1 MIPRS
6 IAYHLLLNAAF
17 FAALSGECLASTYY
31 LDAASGNDA
40 ASGLSP
46 ALAWQSLG
54 KVNAK
59 TFQPGDQLL
68 LKAGS
73 TWTGCLHPKG
83 SGTASAKITIDR
95 YDSGA
100 KPVIHGG
107 GVAGG
112 AVLLE
117 NQQYWSINNLE
128 VTNNG
133 SAEPK
138 KMGIL
143 IRNDCVGTLSGIT
156 VRNCDIHDVAG
167 VMTNYIDGKES
178 GGIVFSITISNA
190 AVPSK
195 WTDIVI
201 ENNTIRDVSRE
212 GILMQSLW
220 INKPQDP
227 NSNWNGLGPYLPST
241 KVRIAGNV
249 LERIGGDG
257 IIPWCVKDSVVE
269 HNFVRASNNNTLG
282 QGHAGVWPYFCEN
295 VVFQHNEV
303 CETKTRFD
311 GMAFDFDSSNQNCVY
326 QYNYCHDNEGGFL
339 NMCCDSNANGNIA
352 RYNISQND
360 GCVAGGRVFL
370 VHGDGNHGYQV
381 YNNTIYVKN
390 GNPPMFEQGASSNGS
405 DILFMNNIFI
415 NIGSG
420 AFNAPGGCTFRGN
433 LYAGNYHIAAD
444 ARKILA
450 NPLLLAPGS
459 GGKGLA
465 SLDGYKLASGSP
477 ALAGGIRV
485 PNNGGRD
492 YWGNPV
498 STSSPPSLGAYNGKA
513 VVPTSSIWDAQL
525 SVPGAQDGSGT
536 WNATSRSWWNG
547 TTSTTLP
554 GPATA
559 TFGARNG
566 KAGTVTLDGT
576 LVAARLH
583 FLPPGSGSYN
593 LRGGV
598 LQLSEGT
605 IATQADA
612 IISSPI
618 AGSAGLTKTG
628 AATLTLAAENT
639 FSGNLNVAGG
649 ALALAPNARVFKNGG
664 TGVLSIGN
672 GAVLS
677 FSGGWGW
684 DATFGLQ
691 GVQATDNLIN
701 RGTLRHTGPG
711 NSVDASGAGRLFTVG
726 AAGATLDS
734 ATAGETFRIGYRYD
748 YGDTLASAGG
758 TLTLTGAGDGDLSYK
773 LPGSGGLVKSG
784 AGTWTLNQANTY
796 TGNTTVQAG
805 NLRLLHASL
814 ADASTVSIGAGA
826 RLDLAFDGTD
836 DIAGL
841 LLGGRKMPAGTYST
855 ASHPR
860 SFSGPGRLR
869 VTVGASP
876 AQSRTM
882 GLPTVPDTTKHNSHS
897 THLQPT
903 KI

>member
-6 IAYHLLLNAAF
+6 IAYHLLLGAAF
-17 FAALSGECLASTYY
+17 FAALSGDGLASTYY

-40 ASGLSP
+40 ASGQSP
-46 ALAWQSLG
+46 ALAWQSFG

-73 TWTGCLHPKG
+73 TWTGRLHPMG

-112 AVLLE
+112 AVFLE

-143 IRNDCVGTLSGIT
+143 IRNDCVGTLSGIE
-156 VRNCDIHDVAG
+156 VRNCDIHDIAG

-201 ENNTIRDVSRE
+201 ENNTIRDVIRE

-227 NSNWNGLGPYLPST
+227 NSNWNGLGPYLAST
-241 KVRIAGNV
+241 NVRIAGNV

-269 HNFVRASNNNTLG
+269 HNFVRASNNNTRG

-311 GMAFDFDSSNQNCVY
+311 GMAFDFDSSNQNCIY

-360 GCVAGGRVFL
+360 GCVTGGRVFL

-390 GNPPMFEQGASSNGS
+390 ANPPMFEQGGASNGS
-405 DILFMNNIFI
+405 DILFRNNLFI
-415 NIGSG
+415 NLGSG
-420 AFNAPGGCTFRGN
+420 SFNAPGGCTFDGN
-433 LYAGNYHIAAD
+433 LYSGNYHIAAD

-450 NPLLLAPGS
+450 NPRLVAPGS
-459 GGKGLA
+459 GGTGLT
-465 SLDGYKLASGSP
+465 SVDGYKLRSGSP
-477 ALAGGIRV
+477 ALAAGILV
-485 PNNGGRD
+485 SNNGD
-492 YWGNPV
+492 LDFWGNPV
-498 STSSPPSLGAYNGKA
+498 SSSSPPHLGAYNGSA
-513 VVPTSSIWDAQL
+513 VWIAPIITSGPIPLVNPSL
-525 SVPGAQDGSGT
+525 ESGGSGWEDPNGSVAFT
-536 WNATSRSWWNG
+536 SWSRS
-547 TTSTTLP
+547 
-554 GPATA
+554 GPAGGSPVAHTGSRGLWNCWGYGWNSLAQQSTYTVGFAGETITA
-559 TFGARNG
+559 SVWAKTSDILVGGAW
-566 KAGTVTLDGT
+566 
-576 LVAARLH
+576 
-583 FLPPGSGSYN
+583 FN
-593 LRGGV
+593 L
-598 LQLSEGT
+598 
-605 IATQADA
+605 
-612 IISSPI
+612 
-618 AGSAGLTKTG
+618 
-628 AATLTLAAENT
+628 TLTLDNVGVALVQPNYPANRDWTELTTSYVTTAADIGKTVGISFGTDGGSTNGQPNYVYMDNPGLSVVPPAGAVFDSWINATWPLLTDKTPAGDPDHDGIPNLLEYVLQHGDPSLSSTAILPTANA
-639 FSGNLNVAGG
+639 SGNDLVFTFHRRHTSTADTAQTIQYGNDLSGWTEVALTHGG
-649 ALALAPNARVFKNGG
+649 MVSITPDTPAAGIDEVIVTLPKNGNPSQF
-664 TGVLSIGN
+664 V
-672 GAVLS
+672 
-677 FSGGWGW
+677 
-684 DATFGLQ
+684 
-691 GVQATDNLIN
+691 
-701 RGTLRHTGPG
+701 
-711 NSVDASGAGRLFTVG
+711 RL
-726 AAGATLDS
+726 
-734 ATAGETFRIGYRYD
+734 
-748 YGDTLASAGG
+748 
-758 TLTLTGAGDGDLSYK
+758 K
-773 LPGSGGLVKSG
+773 
-784 AGTWTLNQANTY
+784 
-796 TGNTTVQAG
+796 
-805 NLRLLHASL
+805 
-814 ADASTVSIGAGA
+814 VS
-826 RLDLAFDGTD
+826 R
-836 DIAGL
+836 
-841 LLGGRKMPAGTYST
+841 
-855 ASHPR
+855 
-860 SFSGPGRLR
+860 
-869 VTVGASP
+869 
-876 AQSRTM
+876 
-882 GLPTVPDTTKHNSHS
+882 
-897 THLQPT
+897 
-903 KI
+903 

>member
-1 MIPRS
+1 MTPRS

-17 FAALSGECLASTYY
+17 FAALSGDGLASTYY

-59 TFQPGDQLL
+59 TFHPGDQLL
-68 LKAGS
+68 LKAGA
-73 TWTGCLHPKG
+73 TWTGRLHPMG
-83 SGTASAKITIDR
+83 SGTATAKITIDR

-112 AVLLE
+112 AVFLE

-143 IRNDCVGTLSGIT
+143 IRNDCVGTLSGIA
-156 VRNCDIHDVAG
+156 VRNCDIHDVTG
-167 VMTNYIDGKES
+167 VMT
-178 GGIVFSITISNA
+178 
-190 AVPSK
+190 
-195 WTDIVI
+195 
-201 ENNTIRDVSRE
+201 R
-212 GILMQSLW
+212 
-220 INKPQDP
+220 
-227 NSNWNGLGPYLPST
+227 
-241 KVRIAGNV
+241 
-249 LERIGGDG
+249 
-257 IIPWCVKDSVVE
+257 
-269 HNFVRASNNNTLG
+269 
-282 QGHAGVWPYFCEN
+282 
-295 VVFQHNEV
+295 
-303 CETKTRFD
+303 
-311 GMAFDFDSSNQNCVY
+311 
-326 QYNYCHDNEGGFL
+326 FL
-339 NMCCDSNANGNIA
+339 NMCCDGNGKGNIV

-370 VHGDGNHGYQV
+370 VHGDGNHGYQI

-390 GNPPMFEQGASSNGS
+390 ANPPMFEQGASSNGS
-405 DILFMNNIFI
+405 DILFRNNIFI

-420 AFNAPGGCTFRGN
+420 SFNAPGGCTFDGN
-433 LYAGNYHIAAD
+433 LYSGNYHIAAD
-444 ARKILA
+444 ARRILA
-450 NPLLLAPGS
+450 NPLLVAPGS
-459 GGKGLA
+459 GGNGLA
-465 SLDGYKLASGSP
+465 AVDGYKLTAVSP
-477 ALAGGIRV
+477 ALASGIRV
-485 PNNGGRD
+485 PNNGGHD
-492 YWGNPV
+492 FWGNPV
-498 STSSPPSLGAYNGKA
+498 SASSPPSLGAYNGSA
-513 VVPTSSIWDAQL
+513 VVPPCSIWDAQPAT
-525 SVPGAQDGSGT
+525 PGAQDGSGT
-536 WNATSRSWWNG
+536 WSGTSRSWWNG
-547 TTSTTLP
+547 TTNTTLP

-559 TFGARNG
+559 TFGARIG
-566 KAGTVTLDGT
+566 KAGTVILDGT
-576 LVAARLH
+576 LVAAGLH
-583 FLPPGSGSYN
+583 FLPPGSGSYE
-593 LRGGV
+593 LRGGM

-605 IATQADA
+605 IATQADTL
-612 IISSPI
+612 ISSPI
-618 AGSAGLTKTG
+618 AGSADLTKTG

-639 FSGNLNVAGG
+639 FSGNLSVAGG
-649 ALALAPNARVFKNGG
+649 RLVLTPGARVFKNGG
-664 TGVLSIGN
+664 TGLLSIGN

-684 DATFGLQ
+684 DATFGRQ

-701 RGTLRHTGPG
+701 GGTLRHTGPG
-711 NSVDASGAGRLFTVG
+711 NSADASGAGRLFTVG
-726 AAGATLDS
+726 AAGVTLDS

-784 AGTWTLNQANTY
+784 TGTWTLNQANTY
-796 TGNTTVQAG
+796 TGNTAVQAG
-805 NLRLLHASL
+805 TLRLLHASL
-814 ADASTVSIGAGA
+814 AAASTVSIGAGA
-826 RLDLAFDGTD
+826 RLDLAYDGTD

-841 LLGGRKMPAGTYST
+841 LLGGRKLPAGTYSA

-860 SFSGPGRLR
+860 FFSGPGRLR
-869 VTVGASP
+869 VTVGGSP
-876 AQSRTM
+876 PQSRTM
-882 GLPTVPDTTKHNSHS
+882 GLPTVPDTTNRNSHS

>member
-1 MIPRS
+1 MTPRS
-6 IAYHLLLNAAF
+6 IAFHMLLNAAV
-17 FAALSGECLASTYY
+17 FALLPDECHAVIYY
-31 LDAASGNDA
+31 LDARSGNDA
-40 ASGLSP
+40 ASGQSP
-46 ALAWQSLG
+46 ALAWLSLG

-73 TWTGCLHPKG
+73 TWTGCLHPMG
-83 SGTASAKITIDR
+83 SGTASAKISIDR
-95 YDSGA
+95 YGSGA

-117 NQQYWSINNLE
+117 NQQYWSINNLD

-143 IRNDCVGTLSGIT
+143 IRNDCVGTLSGIA
-156 VRNCDIHDVAG
+156 VKNCDIHDVAG

-178 GGIVFSITISNA
+178 GGIVFSITISKP

-195 WTDIVI
+195 WTDIII
-201 ENNTIRDVSRE
+201 ENNTIRDVNRE

-227 NSNWNGLGPYLPST
+227 NSNWSGLGPYLPSDN
-241 KVRIAGNV
+241 VRIAGNI
-249 LERIGGDG
+249 LENIGGDG

-311 GMAFDFDSSNQNCVY
+311 GMAFDFDNSNRNCIY

-339 NMCCDSNANGNIA
+339 NMCCDGNGSGNIA

-370 VHGDGNHGYQV
+370 VHGDGNHGYQI

-390 GNPPMFEQGASSNGS
+390 ANPPMFEQGASSNGS
-405 DILFMNNIFI
+405 DILFSNNIFI

-420 AFNAPGGCTFRGN
+420 AFNAPGGCTFDGN
-433 LYAGNYHIAAD
+433 LYTGNYHIAAD

-450 NPLLLAPGS
+450 NPLLVAPGS

-465 SLDGYKLASGSP
+465 SVDGYKLASGSP
-477 ALAGGIRV
+477 AVSTGTPIT
-485 PNNGGRD
+485 NNGGLD
-492 YWGNPV
+492 YWRNAV
-498 STSSPPSLGAYNGKA
+498 SATARPHLGAYNGSA
-513 VVPTSSIWDAQL
+513 VVPTRSIWDAQPAT
-525 SVPGAQDGSGT
+525 PGAQDGSGT
-536 WNATSRSWWNG
+536 WSATTRSWWNG
-547 TTSTTLP
+547 TTTTPLP
-554 GPATA
+554 ASATA
-559 TFGARNG
+559 TFGAKNG
-566 KAGTVTLDGT
+566 KAGAITLDGT

-583 FLPPGSGSYN
+583 FLPPGSGSYD

-598 LQLSEGT
+598 LELSEGT

-612 IISSPI
+612 LISSPL
-618 AGSAGLTKTG
+618 AGSSGLTKTG
-628 AATLTLAAENT
+628 AATLTLAAKNT

-649 ALALAPNARVFKNGG
+649 TLALTPNARVFKNGG
-664 TGVLSIGN
+664 AGVLSIEN
-672 GAVLS
+672 GAALS

-701 RGTLRHTGPG
+701 GGTLRHTGPG
-711 NSVDASGAGRLFTVG
+711 NPADASGAGRLFTVG

-734 ATAGETFRIGYRYD
+734 ATAGERFRIGYRYD

-784 AGTWTLNQANTY
+784 TGTWTLNQANTY

-805 NLRLLHASL
+805 TLRLVHASL
-814 ADASTVSIGAGA
+814 ADACTVSIAAGA
-826 RLDLAFDGTD
+826 RLDLAYDGTD
-836 DIAGL
+836 DIACL
-841 LLGGRKMPAGTYST
+841 LLGGRKMPAGTYSA
-855 ASHPR
+855 ASHPN

-876 AQSRTM
+876 PQSRT
-882 GLPTVPDTTKHNSHS
+882 GVGTDGAGNKP
-897 THLQPT
+897 
-903 KI
+903 